1 MTKGK
6 NGQQIAQ
13 ENIKLV
19 LTWIDERNAAR
30 DWREYEYS
38 GKINRR
44 VLAEELGFA
53 KSVCTQNKVVR
64 ALIEEADNYWFRK
77 INEDKKSHGAAR
89 ERAEKQSS
97 LAVVSNNVLTQR
109 IAELEAENRQLQR
122 ELTKFKK
129 QQMLVQSGAAS
140 FKL

>member
-19 LTWIDERNAAR
+19 QAWIDERNAAR
-30 DWREYEYS
+30 DWHEYEYS

-44 VLAEELGFA
+44 ILSEELGFA
-53 KSVCTQNKVVR
+53 KSVCTQNKAVR
-64 ALIEEADNYWFRK
+64 ALIEEADSYWFRK
-77 INEDKKSHGAAR
+77 IDEDKKSHEAAR

-97 LAVVSNNVLTQR
+97 MVSVNNNALTQR

-122 ELTKFKK
+122 ELAKFKK
-129 QQMLVQSGAAS
+129 QQLLVQSGVAG

>member
-1 MTKGK
+1 MSKGK

-13 ENIKLV
+13 DNIKLV
-19 LTWIDERNAAR
+19 QAWVDERNAAR
-30 DWREYEYS
+30 DWHEYEYS

-53 KSVCTQNKVVR
+53 KSVCTQNKAVR
-64 ALIEEADNYWFRK
+64 SLIEEADSYWFRK
-77 INEDKKSHGAAR
+77 IDEDKKSHESAR
-89 ERAEKQSS
+89 ERAEMQSGMVS
-97 LAVVSNNVLTQR
+97 VSNNALSQR

-129 QQMLVQSGAAS
+129 QQMLIQSGAAG

>member
-6 NGQQIAQ
+6 SGQQIAQ

-19 LTWIDERNAAR
+19 KAWIDARNVAR
-30 DWREYEYS
+30 DWHEYEYS

-44 VLAEELGFA
+44 VLADELGFA
-53 KSVCTQNKVVR
+53 KSVCTQNKTVR
-64 ALIEEADNYWFRK
+64 ALIEEADSYWFRK
-77 INEDKKSHGAAR
+77 IDENKKSHDAAR
-89 ERAEKQSS
+89 ERTEKQSGIVS
-97 LAVVSNNVLTQR
+97 MSNNALTQR

-122 ELTKFKK
+122 ELIKFKK
-129 QQMLVQSGAAS
+129 QQMLVQSGAAG

>member
-1 MTKGK
+1 MIKGK

-19 LTWIDERNAAR
+19 QAWVDERNAAR
-30 DWREYEYS
+30 DWHEYEYS

-53 KSVCTQNKVVR
+53 KSVCTQNKAVR
-64 ALIEEADNYWFRK
+64 SLIEEADSYWFRK
-77 INEDKKSHGAAR
+77 IDEDKKSHESAR

-97 LAVVSNNVLTQR
+97 IVSVSNNALSQR

-129 QQMLVQSGAAS
+129 QQMLIQSGAAG

>member
-1 MTKGK
+1 MIKGK
-6 NGQQIAQ
+6 SGQQIAQ

-19 LTWIDERNAAR
+19 QAWIDERNAAR
-30 DWREYEYS
+30 DWHEYEYS

-53 KSVCTQNKVVR
+53 KSVCTQNKTVR
-64 ALIEEADNYWFRK
+64 SLIEEADSYWFRK
-77 INEDKKSHGAAR
+77 IDEDKKSHESAR
-89 ERAEKQSS
+89 ERAEKQSGMVS
-97 LAVVSNNVLTQR
+97 VSNNALTQR

-129 QQMLVQSGAAS
+129 QQMLIQSGAAG

>member
-19 LTWIDERNAAR
+19 QAWVDKRNSAR
-30 DWREYEYS
+30 DWHEYEYS

-44 VLAEELGFA
+44 LLAEELNFA

-64 ALIEEADNYWFRK
+64 ALIEQADSYWFRK

-89 ERAEKQSS
+89 ERAEKQSG
-97 LAVVSNNVLTQR
+97 LVVVSNNVLTQR

-129 QQMLVQSGAAS
+129 QQMLVQSGAAG
-140 FKL
+140 FNL